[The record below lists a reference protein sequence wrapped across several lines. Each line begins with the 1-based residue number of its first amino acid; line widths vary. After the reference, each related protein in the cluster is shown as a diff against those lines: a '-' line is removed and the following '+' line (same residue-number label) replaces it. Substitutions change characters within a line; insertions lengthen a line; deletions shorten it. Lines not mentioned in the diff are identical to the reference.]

1 MLRPMRW
8 GKIQIV
14 RAMLLGAATVLSAC
28 TGTDT
33 DLPATVRVGDGPA
46 AADFQPVT
54 DIPIPEDATMDTE
67 RSLILSNQDHWTGR
81 VVMKVGL
88 SAPKAFAF
96 YQQQMPNFRWI
107 PVMSVQSDISVL
119 AFTRDERAAT
129 VQVQS
134 RTITGSLVTVT
145 IAPRQTDRPAAV
157 RTQPLSR

>member
-1 MLRPMRW
+1 MLARMGW
-8 GKIQIV
+8 GKAQTV
-14 RAMLLGAATVLSAC
+14 WAGFLGVTMLLSAC
-28 TGTDT
+28 AGRDT
-33 DLPATVRVGDGPA
+33 DLPATVRSGDAPA

-96 YQQQMPNFRWI
+96 YQQQMPNFRWV

-119 AFTRDERAAT
+119 AFTRDDRAAT
-129 VQVQS
+129 VQVQP
-134 RTITGSLVTVT
+134 RTISGSLVTVT
-145 IAPRQTDRPAAV
+145 IAPRQTDRPAALQV
-157 RTQPLSR
+157 KPLRR